1 MKGVEEARTKL
12 EHEIER
18 LKLQQ
23 AQQVHFEIIIIF
35 YFCYIYCFV
44 NRVQHQTLLATN

>member
-35 YFCYIYCFV
+35 YFGDYLFFV
-44 NRVQHQTLLATN
+44 IGCNIKLY